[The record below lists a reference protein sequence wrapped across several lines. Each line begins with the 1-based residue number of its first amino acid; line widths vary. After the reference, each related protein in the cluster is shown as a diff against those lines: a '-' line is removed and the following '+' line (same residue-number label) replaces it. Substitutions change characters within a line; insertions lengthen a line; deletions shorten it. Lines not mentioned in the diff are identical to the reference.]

1 MFLYHI
7 CEGFILECIVER
19 CPYCVGLGAR
29 EFFASDAEA
38 DLYSD
43 VVNADYGQLVSFI
56 DMLSA
61 ELYSPAVEYGVLDNV
76 LTDDSVL
83 FLLLDKLSSSFSLL
97 TCMSVAL
104 HENAGAEVLKR
115 LLDKNSSGFCL
126 DDFHRNVCIELLLVS
141 NVSDDVKLLVK
152 SFV

>member
-7 CEGFILECIVER
+7 CEGFILECMVER

-38 DLYSD
+38 NLYSE

-76 LTDDSVL
+76 LTDETI
-83 FLLLDKLSSSFSLL
+83 LLALLEKLDKNYSLL

-104 HENAGAEVLKR
+104 HDNAGVDVLQHV
-115 LLDKNSSGFCL
+115 LDKSGIYL
-126 DDFHRNVCIELLLVS
+126 DEYHRNVCVELLLVS
-141 NVSDDVKLLVK
+141 DVSDDIKIFVK